1 MTDQQKARLE
11 YAKATKPAWPKN
23 KIAKNTKIHFTA
35 IIGGRLWI
43 VRFLYFVLDYIYRF
57 FGRFFILDGFGYSR
71 DLDGSYVKM
80 HHRGNV
86 EISEGCEIR
95 AYVTIDRAVIGS
107 TFLDVGNKLDHHVH
121 IAHNAKIGKYNTF
134 ANGCSIEGSCEIGS
148 FNTFG
153 SNVTVQRKV
162 KIGSRCR
169 FGSGTVVV
177 KDVPDNS
184 IVVGNPGKV
193 IRTNG

>member
-1 MTDQQKARLE
+1 MTDQQKQRLE
-11 YAKATKPAWPKN
+11 YAKSSVDFKPEN
-23 KIAKNTKIHFTA
+23 NIHFSCIIHPTA
-35 IIGGRLWI
+35 VIG
-43 VRFLYFVLDYIYRF
+43 
-57 FGRFFILDGFGYSR
+57 LDGFGFAR
-71 DLDGSYVKM
+71 DYDGSYVKM
-80 HHRGNV
+80 PHRGNV
-86 EISEGCEIR
+86 VISANCEIR
-95 AYVTIDRAVIGS
+95 AYVTIDRAVEGS
-107 TFLDVGNKLDHHVH
+107 TFLDIGNKLDHHVH
-121 IAHNAKIGKYNTF
+121 IAHNAKIGRYNTF

-148 FNTFG
+148 YNTFG

-162 KIGSRCR
+162 NIGSHCR